1 MKKNSDTVYLPEIIW
16 GLEIAQ
22 RNGWYGF
29 VDFRLPNN
37 YEVQT
42 VVFHPSDIEAKI
54 KYLKENYNND
64 GRSKHGVAHI
74 VNSGSIYNFEHRKR
88 YHP

>member
-1 MKKNSDTVYLPEIIW
+1 MKKKRAVHLSEIIW

-29 VDFRLPNN
+29 VDFQVPNN

-42 VVFHPSDIEAKI
+42 IVYHPSDIEAKI
-54 KYLKENYNND
+54 KCIKENYYND
-64 GRSKHGVAHI
+64 GRSKHGDERI